1 MSASRF
7 SFGKK
12 DKTKA
17 DEYND
22 PPRPFLEHLFEL
34 RTCIIQCAIAWFVC
48 IAIMIPLAKPVFE
61 WLKAPA
67 GEYGGLVT
75 TGDPVG
81 GIFLII
87 KIALWG
93 GTALS
98 LPVLLFFIM
107 RFVFPGLKR
116 SERSM
121 ITICLTLS
129 TVFFVGG
136 VWVAYAKVLGTAISI
151 LMRINV
157 WMGLKSD
164 FLLVDKFVPF
174 SVKTIIAFG
183 VAFQLP
189 LVLLALGWIGVV
201 SSEALRKQRRIA
213 IVTIFVLAM
222 FLTPPDPFSQTIM
235 AIPMYIL
242 YEVCIWIIR
251 LRELARKKKKEQQS
265 TGIVKA

>member
-1 MSASRF
+1 MSAGRF

-12 DKTKA
+12 KGGK

-34 RTCIIQCAIAWFVC
+34 RTCIIQCAISWLAC
-48 IAIMIPLAKPVFE
+48 IVIMIPLANPTFK
-61 WLKAPA
+61 WLQAPA
-67 GEYGGLVT
+67 GAYGGLIT
-75 TGDPVG
+75 TGEVTG

-98 LPVLLFFIM
+98 LPLLLFFIM

-116 SERSM
+116 SERSA
-121 ITICLTLS
+121 ITICLALS

-136 VWVAYAKVLGTAISI
+136 VWAAYAKVLGTAIKI
-151 LMRINV
+151 LMRVNI

-164 FLLVDKFVPF
+164 FLLVDKFIAF

-189 LVLLALGWIGVV
+189 LVLLALGWIGLI
-201 SSEALRKQRRIA
+201 SSATLRKQRRVA

-242 YEVCIWIIR
+242 FEACIWIIR
-251 LRELARKKKKEQQS
+251 LRELARGKPKEPQ
-265 TGIVKA
+265 TTEIVKP